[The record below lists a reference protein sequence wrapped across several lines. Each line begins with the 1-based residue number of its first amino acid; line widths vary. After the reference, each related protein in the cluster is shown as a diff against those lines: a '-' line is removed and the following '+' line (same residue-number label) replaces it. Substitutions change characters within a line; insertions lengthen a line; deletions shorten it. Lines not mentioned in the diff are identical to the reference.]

1 MKPLVLLALFFLTLC
16 AESVYLLPHRWHDA
30 RHELN
35 SLIRHAKGPL
45 TIVTNRLQ
53 DVHLQRALRYILDA
67 KHPVLFITASKETA
81 SHWAMYGSASVCVL
95 PPNQKVDFTL
105 VAETGGK
112 ACVLGG
118 TAEAKAW
125 REHYGL
131 LLCQNASQFEQTL
144 TLLGR
149 ECRDYF
155 TGTSR

>member
-1 MKPLVLLALFFLTLC
+1 MKPLLLLLLFLAALR

-45 TIVTNRLQ
+45 IIVTDRLD
-53 DVHLQRALRYILDA
+53 DVHLQRALRYVLNA
-67 KHPVLFITASKETA
+67 KRSVLFITASKETA
-81 SHWAMYGSASVCVL
+81 SQWAMYRSANVCVL

-118 TAEAKAW
+118 AAEAEAW
-125 REHYGL
+125 RERYGL
-131 LLCQNASQFEQTL
+131 LLCQDAAQFEQTL
-144 TLLGR
+144 TLLRR